1 MASMSP
7 ATRLAESPTSTEVRT
22 PKGALRLA
30 RALLWLAL
38 VIPFVYST
46 AKTASQ
52 VSAGGS
58 VGMLEYVRGGGPLV
72 LWAMSVPLAPTV
84 RRWCGIGELAL
95 IAYCMVIVM
104 STLIPENPSPH
115 GTLLKSFG
123 TVFVFL
129 AMGRLVRLYPTSGDL
144 LRSLVGL
151 THVLLLVAVFQLVFF
166 KSAVYRIAPN
176 DASGVPRLNSIIPS
190 VSANPLALIAVAG
203 ILSVVLNVAPRWLPL
218 NVITRNILLVTYVYV
233 ILLTRTRSALAV
245 GLLVILLSLLIRIRR
260 QPLSTLGTFI
270 VVTGGVFALAPSLG
284 PEVRGF
290 LRRGQTSQ
298 ALDTLTGRTDIWASA
313 LRVWH
318 ENEFFGLGYYTGH
331 RLGIPG
337 LLATQSNIDNTWLE
351 TLVDVGLV
359 GIVPLAVFVLVGAW
373 RLLRTTELSGDLRL
387 WAAGVFTYVFVISF
401 INPTIQSPGANQVVM
416 GVLLL
421 ACSPRRPSPR
431 EPEDSVG
438 RLNAL
443 HRSDPVRT

>member
-1 MASMSP
+1 VASMTPAATLADSP
-7 ATRLAESPTSTEVRT
+7 VSTGDQA
-22 PKGALRLA
+22 PKGALRIA
-30 RALLWLAL
+30 RALLWLA
-38 VIPFVYST
+38 VVVPFVYST
-46 AKTASQ
+46 SKTAAQ

-84 RRWCGIGELAL
+84 RRWCGVGELAL
-95 IAYCMVIVM
+95 IGYCAVIVM

-129 AMGRLVRLYPTSGDL
+129 AMGRLVRLYPTSGEV

-151 THVLLLVAVFQLVFF
+151 MHVLLLAAVFQLFFF

-176 DASGVPRLNSIIPS
+176 DSSGVPRLNSVIPS

-203 ILSVVLNVAPRWLPL
+203 ILSVVLNVAPRWLRL
-218 NVITRNILLVTYVYV
+218 NVVTRNLLLVLYVYV

-245 GLLVILLSLLIRIRR
+245 GLLVIILSLVIRMRR
-260 QPLSTLGTFI
+260 HPLSTLGTFI
-270 VVTGGVFALAPSLG
+270 VVTGGVLVLSPSLAPQ
-284 PEVRGF
+284 VHDF

-298 ALDTLTGRTDIWASA
+298 GIDTLTGRTDIWASA
-313 LRVWH
+313 MRIWH

-359 GIVPLAVFVLVGAW
+359 GIVPLAVFVLVGGY

-387 WAAGVFTYVFVISF
+387 WAAAVFSYVFAISF

-416 GVLLL
+416 GVLVL
-421 ACSPRRPSPR
+421 ACAPRRHLSR
-431 EPEDSVG
+431 EPG
-438 RLNAL
+438 PLPARGTPRA
-443 HRSDPVRT
+443 DPLRI